1 MSSFTFVKRVGEL
14 LALSGVVLTPRLRH
28 DFMLSVSFLVKIERV
43 VRLLLRSF
51 SLKSIRVLVGDLNL
65 HLSWSC
71 SLIAHFLEGLGVV
84 CLGVLACWCPQAI
97 LFAPFLRTLF
107 PLFLRGVVFGTG
119 IFSGVG
125 VPPLRV
131 LSIRDMSSF
140 LSSYLF

>member
-14 LALSGVVLTPRLRH
+14 HALSGVVLTPRLRH

-71 SLIAHFLEGLGVV
+71 SHIAQFPRRTRSGVFRGSSLLV
-84 CLGVLACWCPQAI
+84 SPGRSIRPIFENSVS
-97 LFAPFLRTLF
+97 LF
-107 PLFLRGVVFGTG
+107 P
-119 IFSGVG
+119 
-125 VPPLRV
+125 
-131 LSIRDMSSF
+131 
-140 LSSYLF
+140 